1 MPATQNVSSG
11 YAPLILISSVSVKV
25 TGSDIQPLD
34 HLFLASSKGRRPL
47 IAALPALA
55 VAHQGT
61 LPLRGETTT
70 VALPSVNLGN
80 SASTPKTPQ
89 RVPCLTSRKHP
100 L

>member
-47 IAALPALA
+47 IATLPALA

-61 LPLRGETTT
+61 LPLRYETTT
-70 VALPSVNLGN
+70 VALPSVNFSQRREYSQN
-80 SASTPKTPQ
+80 SSTSALPDFA
-89 RVPCLTSRKHP
+89 
-100 L
+100 